1 MGCNIHNGFGL
12 HEFKEQLAG
21 PEYAQRFVDKFREY
35 GIEYKVDTMVLGV
48 NEDKTIIY
56 SNDKIE
62 KEPTPLLVKLSLGGV
77 GSVIVT
83 LVMIQKEGRN

>member
-1 MGCNIHNGFGL
+1 MF
-12 HEFKEQLAG
+12 EFLLFLA
-21 PEYAQRFVDKFREY
+21 
-35 GIEYKVDTMVLGV
+35 VLPTLILGYY
-48 NEDKTIIY
+48 IY

-83 LVMIQKEGRN
+83 LLITFGVLHKIAPFFSISNTEALSPVS